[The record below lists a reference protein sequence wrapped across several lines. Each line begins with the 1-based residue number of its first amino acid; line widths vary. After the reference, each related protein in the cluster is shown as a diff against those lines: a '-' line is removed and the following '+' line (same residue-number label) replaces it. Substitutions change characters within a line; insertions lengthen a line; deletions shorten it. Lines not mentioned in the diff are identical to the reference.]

1 MLAIQ
6 SFEEEAV
13 VREGTAAVTVDSSE
27 CGTLKVQS
35 W

>member
-13 VREGTAAVTVDSSE
+13 VREGTAAVTVDICE
-27 CGTLKVQS
+27 CGTLKVHR